1 MATASFL
8 FAIGL
13 IILNL
18 DSHIDQ
24 QFPVL
29 ILAAGASSR
38 LGRPKAL
45 LPLASGD
52 GTDTDCRNRTLLD
65 AAIAQGRI
73 LSPEVRVVC
82 GAWYPLIRF
91 RCRRQP
97 SSWLR
102 APDWQEGI
110 SASLSA
116 GLRSLGPAVKGVFVL
131 VADQPL
137 LDLNALEA
145 FGKAARCVP
154 EQPIAAD
161 YGGRPGVP
169 AYLPRWLWPLV
180 LDLEGDRGAGRL
192 LAEVRATRVDIPG
205 IHDDVD
211 TPADWHRIRTLLNRT
226 GQTARQSRR

>member
-145 FGKAARCVP
+145 FGKAARCIP

>member
-52 GTDTDCRNRTLLD
+52 GTDVGSRNRTMLD
-65 AAIAQGRI
+65 VAIAQGRI
-73 LSPEVRVVC
+73 LSPDVRVVC

-102 APDWQEGI
+102 APDWQEGM

-161 YGGRPGVP
+161 YSGRPGVP

-192 LAEVRATRVDIPG
+192 LAEVRATRVDIAG
-205 IHDDVD
+205 VHDDVD
-211 TPADWHRIRTLLNRT
+211 TPADWQRIRVLLNRT

>member
-131 VADQPL
+131 VADQPF

>member
-145 FGKAARCVP
+145 FGKAARSVP

-211 TPADWHRIRTLLNRT
+211 TPADWQRIRALLNRT

>member
-1 MATASFL
+1 
-8 FAIGL
+8 
-13 IILNL
+13 
-18 DSHIDQ
+18 
-24 QFPVL
+24 L

>member
-1 MATASFL
+1 MCQRSISFW
-8 FAIGL
+8 AAV
-13 IILNL
+13 IILNF
-18 DSHIDQ
+18 DKRNDQ
-24 QFPVL
+24 HFPVL
-29 ILAAGASSR
+29 ILAAGASTR
-38 LGRPKAL
+38 MGRPKAL
-45 LPLASGD
+45 LSPVSGNPA
-52 GTDTDCRNRTLLD
+52 DTDSRNHTLLD
-65 AAIAQGRI
+65 VAIGQGRI
-73 LSPEVRVVC
+73 LSPDVRVVC

-97 SSWLR
+97 SLWLR
-102 APDWQEGI
+102 APDWQEGM
-110 SASLSA
+110 SASLAA
-116 GLRSLGPAVKGVFVL
+116 GLGSLGPAAKGVFVL

-205 IHDDVD
+205 VHDDVD
-211 TPADWHRIRTLLNRT
+211 TQADWQRVRGLLSRT
-226 GQTARQSRR
+226 GPTARQSRR

>member
-1 MATASFL
+1 LATASFL

-24 QFPVL
+24 QFPAL

-211 TPADWHRIRTLLNRT
+211 TPADWQRIRALLNRT

>member
-1 MATASFL
+1 LATASFL

-65 AAIAQGRI
+65 AAIGQGRI

>member
-24 QFPVL
+24 QFPAL

-145 FGKAARCVP
+145 FGKAARSVP

-211 TPADWHRIRTLLNRT
+211 TPADWQRIRTLLNRT

>member
-1 MATASFL
+1 LATASFL

-145 FGKAARCVP
+145 FGKAARSVP

-211 TPADWHRIRTLLNRT
+211 TPADWQRIRALLNRT

>member
-145 FGKAARCVP
+145 FGKAARSVP

>member
-1 MATASFL
+1 MANASFL

>member
-145 FGKAARCVP
+145 FGKAVRCVP

>member
-1 MATASFL
+1 LATASFL

-24 QFPVL
+24 QFPAL

-45 LPLASGD
+45 LPQASGG
-52 GTDTDCRNRTLLD
+52 GTDTDCRNLTLLD

-205 IHDDVD
+205 VYDDVD
-211 TPADWHRIRTLLNRT
+211 TPADWQRIRALLNRT

>member
-24 QFPVL
+24 QFPAL

-45 LPLASGD
+45 LPLASGE

>member
-45 LPLASGD
+45 LPLASGE

-65 AAIAQGRI
+65 AAIGQGRI

>member
-1 MATASFL
+1 M
-8 FAIGL
+8 
-13 IILNL
+13 
-18 DSHIDQ
+18 
-24 QFPVL
+24 
-29 ILAAGASSR
+29 AAGASSR

-145 FGKAARCVP
+145 FGKAARSVP

-211 TPADWHRIRTLLNRT
+211 TPADWQRIRALLNRT

>member
-24 QFPVL
+24 QFPAL

-145 FGKAARCVP
+145 FGKAARSVP

>member
-154 EQPIAAD
+154 EQPMAAD

>member
-1 MATASFL
+1 LATASFL

-45 LPLASGD
+45 LPLASGE

-65 AAIAQGRI
+65 VAIAQGRI

-211 TPADWHRIRTLLNRT
+211 TPADWQRIRTLLNRT

>member
-180 LDLEGDRGAGRL
+180 LDLEGGRGAGRL

>member
-1 MATASFL
+1 LATASFL

-24 QFPVL
+24 QFPAL

-52 GTDTDCRNRTLLD
+52 GTDTDCRNLTLLD

-102 APDWQEGI
+102 ATDWHVGM

-154 EQPIAAD
+154 DQPIAAD

-205 IHDDVD
+205 VHDDVD
-211 TPADWHRIRTLLNRT
+211 TPADWRRIRELLSRT
-226 GQTARQSRR
+226 GPTARQSRR

>member
-137 LDLNALEA
+137 LDLNALAA

-205 IHDDVD
+205 VHDDVD
-211 TPADWHRIRTLLNRT
+211 TPADWLRIRELLSRT
-226 GQTARQSRR
+226 GPTARQSRR

>member
-1 MATASFL
+1 MPALHFFS
-8 FAIGL
+8 GKL
-13 IILNL
+13 IILNF
-18 DSHIDQ
+18 DRRNDQ

-29 ILAAGASSR
+29 VLAAGASSR

-45 LPLASGD
+45 LPLVSGHRAE
-52 GTDTDCRNRTLLD
+52 TNSRSLTLLD
-65 AAIAQGRI
+65 AAIGQGRV
-73 LSPEVRVVC
+73 LGPDVRVVC

-97 SSWLR
+97 SSWLKVQ
-102 APDWQEGI
+102 DWHEGM

-137 LDLNALEA
+137 LDLNALAA

-154 EQPIAAD
+154 DQPIAAD

-180 LDLEGDRGAGRL
+180 LDLEGDKGAGRL
-192 LAEVRATRVDIPG
+192 LAEIRATRVEIPG
-205 IHDDVD
+205 VHDDVD
-211 TPADWHRIRTLLNRT
+211 TPADWKRIRGLLNRT

>member
-1 MATASFL
+1 M
-8 FAIGL
+8 
-13 IILNL
+13 
-18 DSHIDQ
+18 
-24 QFPVL
+24 
-29 ILAAGASSR
+29 AAGASSR

>member
-1 MATASFL
+1 M
-8 FAIGL
+8 
-13 IILNL
+13 
-18 DSHIDQ
+18 DQ
-24 QFPVL
+24 QFPAL

-145 FGKAARCVP
+145 FGKAARSVP

-211 TPADWHRIRTLLNRT
+211 TPADWQRIRALLNRT

>member
-192 LAEVRATRVDIPG
+192 LAEVRATRVDSPG
-205 IHDDVD
+205 IHDEVD
-211 TPADWHRIRTLLNRT
+211 APADWHRIRPLLNRT

>member
-211 TPADWHRIRTLLNRT
+211 TPADWQRIRTLLNRT

>member
-1 MATASFL
+1 LATASFL

-29 ILAAGASSR
+29 ILAAGASSG

>member
-161 YGGRPGVP
+161 YGGRPGVL

>member
-18 DSHIDQ
+18 DSHIYQ

-205 IHDDVD
+205 VHDDVD
-211 TPADWHRIRTLLNRT
+211 TPADWQRIRTLLNRT

>member
-154 EQPIAAD
+154 EQPMAAD

-192 LAEVRATRVDIPG
+192 LAEVRATRADIPG

>member
-161 YGGRPGVP
+161 CGGRPGVP

-192 LAEVRATRVDIPG
+192 LAEVRTTRVDIPG